1 MTEFDESDL
10 RPFTGL
16 QRPMTGKAEDDI
28 QPLRP
33 ARNQTASRPMTT
45 VGRPSAKMAASRPVT
60 SSTSGR
66 PTTGSVPDW
75 VLNETDYGTNRPKTG
90 YRQDGTTAS
99 EVNDI
104 QLQLRKYASQV
115 GDSNVVSVHVV
126 LYRSPSIVQLIVSIA
141 DTELVRKCQLVF
153 TWVT

>member
-1 MTEFDESDL
+1 MTDFDESDL

-16 QRPMTGKAEDDI
+16 QRPMTGKPEDDI

-33 ARNQTASRPMTT
+33 ARNQTAAASCRPMTT
-45 VGRPSAKMAASRPVT
+45 VGRPSAKMPASRPVT

-90 YRQDGTTAS
+90 YRQDGPGAS
-99 EVNDI
+99 EV
-104 QLQLRKYASQV
+104 K
-115 GDSNVVSVHVV
+115 DSFARQDNLNESHG
-126 LYRSPSIVQLIVSIA
+126 RNS
-141 DTELVRKCQLVF
+141 
-153 TWVT
+153 